1 MLPLCRPVAKYR
13 SLNDRKLYALS
24 GTDTSRPFSPH
35 VWKTKLSLAHK
46 GLTFDIAPVGFTEIP
61 RLEQG
66 ATKIVP
72 LLRDGEKLV
81 SDSFDIAL
89 YLEEAYPDRPPLF
102 SGEGGKAMA
111 RFVEGWSQTTL
122 HPAIGRIAIM
132 DIHDSLDPIDRAY
145 FRASREE
152 RFGRPLEAVAEA
164 GRGDLETFSAKLEP
178 IRHMLKFQPFLGGDR
193 PLFADY
199 IVFGALQWARIVSP
213 HRLLAAGDVVTDW
226 FERCL
231 DLHDGLGRSVTAA

>member
-1 MLPLCRPVAKYR
+1 MT
-13 SLNDRKLYALS
+13 RKLYALS

-89 YLEEAYPDRPPLF
+89 YLEEAYPDRPPLL

-132 DIHDSLDPIDRAY
+132 DIRDSLDPIDRAY

>member
-1 MLPLCRPVAKYR
+1 MT
-13 SLNDRKLYALS
+13 RKLYALS

-46 GLTFDIAPVGFTEIP
+46 GLAFDIAPVGFTEIP

-111 RFVEGWSQTTL
+111 RFVEGWSQTVL

-164 GRGDLETFSAKLEP
+164 GRGDLESFSAKLEP
-178 IRHMLKFQPFLGGDR
+178 LRHMLKFQPFLGGDG

>member
-1 MLPLCRPVAKYR
+1 MT
-13 SLNDRKLYALS
+13 RKLYALS

-89 YLEEAYPDRPPLF
+89 YLEEAYPDRPPLL

-178 IRHMLKFQPFLGGDR
+178 IRHMLKFQPFLGGDM

-231 DLHDGLGRSVTAA
+231 DLHGGLGRSVTAA

>member
-1 MLPLCRPVAKYR
+1 MT
-13 SLNDRKLYALS
+13 RKLYALC
-24 GTDTSRPFSPH
+24 GTDRTRHFSPH

-46 GLTFDIAPVGFTEIP
+46 GLDFDVVPVGFTEIP
-61 RLEQG
+61 KLEQG

-89 YLEEAYPDRPPLF
+89 YLDAAYPERPTLF
-102 SGEGGKAMA
+102 GGEGGKAMA
-111 RFVEGWSQTTL
+111 RFVEGWSQMTL

-132 DIHDSLDPIDRAY
+132 DIHDGLEPVDKAY
-145 FRASREE
+145 FRQSREK
-152 RFGRPLEAVAEA
+152 RFGKSLEATAEA
-164 GRGDLETFSAKLEP
+164 GRVDLETFSAKLEP
-178 IRHMLKFQPFLGGDR
+178 LRHMLKFQPFIGGDG

-199 IVFGALQWARIVSP
+199 IVFGALQWVRIVSP
-213 HRLLAAGDVVTDW
+213 HRLLAAGDVVSDW

-231 DLHDGLGRSVTAA
+231 DLHHGLGRSVTAA

>member
-1 MLPLCRPVAKYR
+1 MT
-13 SLNDRKLYALS
+13 RKLYALS

-46 GLTFDIAPVGFTEIP
+46 GLAFDIAPVGFTEIP

-164 GRGDLETFSAKLEP
+164 GRGDLETFSAKLN
-178 IRHMLKFQPFLGGDR
+178 
-193 PLFADY
+193 
-199 IVFGALQWARIVSP
+199 
-213 HRLLAAGDVVTDW
+213 
-226 FERCL
+226 
-231 DLHDGLGRSVTAA
+231 RSATC

>member
-1 MLPLCRPVAKYR
+1 MT
-13 SLNDRKLYALS
+13 RKLYALS

-89 YLEEAYPDRPPLF
+89 YLEEAYPDRPPLL

-178 IRHMLKFQPFLGGDR
+178 IRHMLSR
-193 PLFADY
+193 
-199 IVFGALQWARIVSP
+199 SS
-213 HRLLAAGDVVTDW
+213 AAT
-226 FERCL
+226 
-231 DLHDGLGRSVTAA
+231 GRSLPIISSSARCNGHASFRHIACLPQATSSPTGSSVALTFTMAWAAA

>member
-1 MLPLCRPVAKYR
+1 MT
-13 SLNDRKLYALS
+13 RKLYALS

-46 GLTFDIAPVGFTEIP
+46 GLAFDIAPVGFTEIP

>member
-1 MLPLCRPVAKYR
+1 MT
-13 SLNDRKLYALS
+13 RKLYALS

-164 GRGDLETFSAKLEP
+164 GRGDRETFSAKLEP

>member
-1 MLPLCRPVAKYR
+1 MT
-13 SLNDRKLYALS
+13 RKLYALS

-178 IRHMLKFQPFLGGDR
+178 IRHMLKFQPFLGGDG

-199 IVFGALQWARIVSP
+199 IVFGALQWARIASP
-213 HRLLAAGDVVTDW
+213 RRLLAAGDVVTDW

>member
-1 MLPLCRPVAKYR
+1 MT
-13 SLNDRKLYALS
+13 RKLYALS

-213 HRLLAAGDVVTDW
+213 HRLLAADDVVTDW

>member
-1 MLPLCRPVAKYR
+1 MT
-13 SLNDRKLYALS
+13 RKLYALS
-24 GTDTSRPFSPH
+24 GADTSRPFSPH

-46 GLTFDIAPVGFTEIP
+46 GLAFDIAPVGFTEIP

-122 HPAIGRIAIM
+122 HTAIGRIAIM

>member
-1 MLPLCRPVAKYR
+1 MT
-13 SLNDRKLYALS
+13 RKLYALS

-111 RFVEGWSQTTL
+111 RFVEGWSPTTL

-132 DIHDSLDPIDRAY
+132 DIHDSLDPIDRTY

-213 HRLLAAGDVVTDW
+213 HRLLAADDVVTDW

>member
-1 MLPLCRPVAKYR
+1 MT
-13 SLNDRKLYALS
+13 RKLYALS

-164 GRGDLETFSAKLEP
+164 GRGDLETFSVKLEP

>member
-1 MLPLCRPVAKYR
+1 MT
-13 SLNDRKLYALS
+13 RKLYALS

-89 YLEEAYPDRPPLF
+89 YLEEAYPDRPPLL

-231 DLHDGLGRSVTAA
+231 DLHDGMGRSVTAA

>member
-1 MLPLCRPVAKYR
+1 MT
-13 SLNDRKLYALS
+13 RKLYALS
-24 GTDTSRPFSPH
+24 GADTSRPFSPH

-46 GLTFDIAPVGFTEIP
+46 GLAFDIAPVGFTEIP

>member
-1 MLPLCRPVAKYR
+1 MT
-13 SLNDRKLYALS
+13 RKLYALC
-24 GTDTSRPFSPH
+24 GTDRTRPFSPH

-46 GLTFDIAPVGFTEIP
+46 GLGFDVAPIGFTEIP
-61 RLEQG
+61 KLEQG

-89 YLEEAYPDRPPLF
+89 YLEEAYPERPTLF

-111 RFVEGWSQTTL
+111 RFVEGWSQMTL

-132 DIHDSLDPIDRAY
+132 DIHDSLEPVDRAY
-145 FRASREE
+145 FRRSREE
-152 RFGRPLEAVAEA
+152 RFGRPLETVAEA
-164 GRGDLETFSAKLEP
+164 GKTDLETFSAKLEP
-178 IRHMLKFQPFLGGDR
+178 LRHMLKFQPFIGGER

-213 HRLLAAGDVVTDW
+213 HRLLATGDVVSGW

>member
-1 MLPLCRPVAKYR
+1 MT
-13 SLNDRKLYALS
+13 RKLYALS

-81 SDSFDIAL
+81 SDNFDIAL
-89 YLEEAYPDRPPLF
+89 YLEEAYPDRPPLL